1 MSDESGDANVPQT
14 PELVAP
20 KKKSPRLTPMYFFL
34 RGLAISLPAILT
46 LAIVLWIATWI
57 NNNIISPA
65 TWTVKRVI
73 AVFLDESVPRTTLVH
88 LENGP
93 ELEGS
98 GRRYMLTKEL
108 ASELKK
114 ESGKVTREQL
124 VNSRGVYVP
133 LGTQAVPYE
142 HYLVVARLPIET
154 PASSTELYMEYAAE
168 KSFGSVFH
176 LSAVAVI
183 LVIVALYFL
192 GRFVTARL
200 GNWIVTRFESGVLGR
215 VPVVRSV
222 YGSVK
227 QVTDFLFSEQ
237 EVEYRRVVA
246 IEYPRRGIWS
256 LGLVTGDS
264 MLDIAT
270 AVGEPCLSVLIPSSP
285 MPMTGY
291 TMSIPRS
298 EVLDLHLSV
307 EQAMQFCISCG
318 VLVPTDQKVTAEALQ
333 RQLSK
338 RFTETFMASA
348 ASRKPPQAPVAPV
361 PFPGPTQPGHSP
373 TSSYPTNPSSSNAN
387 TTGIDPHQPTPD
399 NSRPSGDGTG
409 R

>member
-1 MSDESGDANVPQT
+1 MSEESAAAVPPQT
-14 PELVAP
+14 PELVVP
-20 KKKSPRLTPMYFFL
+20 KKPPRLTPMYFFL
-34 RGLAISLPAILT
+34 RGLAISLPTILT
-46 LAIVLWIATWI
+46 LAIVLWLASWI

-73 AVFLDESVPRTTLVH
+73 AVFLDESISREGLVR
-88 LENGP
+88 
-93 ELEGS
+93 LEGGPDLEGC
-98 GRRYMLTKEL
+98 GRRYLITKEEL
-108 ASELKK
+108 QNLSRFGKPTSEQ
-114 ESGKVTREQL
+114 VIA
-124 VNSRGVYVP
+124 SRGVYVP
-133 LGTQAVPYE
+133 LGTRAVPYD
-142 HYLVVARLPIET
+142 HYMVVSRERLPIDMPT
-154 PASSTELYMEYAAE
+154 SSTELYMEYAAE

-176 LSAVAVI
+176 LSAVAVV

-200 GNWIVTRFESGVLGR
+200 GNWIVSRFESGVLGR

-264 MLDIAT
+264 MLEIAT

-298 EVLDLHLSV
+298 EVLDLHISV

-318 VLVPTDQKVTAEALQ
+318 VLVPPEQKVTAESLQ

-338 RFTETFMASA
+338 RFTENFMATTSNWKGPA
-348 ASRKPPQAPVAPV
+348 PGGPGGSVGAPPVPPSVKPP
-361 PFPGPTQPGHSP
+361 G
-373 TSSYPTNPSSSNAN
+373 SND
-387 TTGIDPHQPTPD
+387 G
-399 NSRPSGDGTG
+399 PSGTASNDGG
-409 R
+409 ASQ